1 MNKEDIMGNL
11 ALAKKDVIHS
21 TRDSLR
27 KQIIGNFED
36 SEFDIEKRDVH
47 VTTRLSNQIIT
58 VLDALITLNVFRSRS
73 EVVSSLVES
82 SILSN
87 TDLFKKLIRKAD
99 EVTDLRETAMDSIL
113 DTLEDDTT

>member
-1 MNKEDIMGNL
+1 MGNL
-11 ALAKKDVIHS
+11 TVAKRDLVGS

-36 SEFDIEKRDVH
+36 SEFDIEKRDVN

-58 VLDALITLNVFRSRS
+58 VLDALITLDVFKSRS
-73 EVVSSLVES
+73 EVVSSLVVS

-87 TDLFKKLIRKAD
+87 TDLFKRLMKKAD
-99 EVTDLRETAMDSIL
+99 EVSSLRETAMDSIL
-113 DTLEDDTT
+113 EDI

>member
-1 MNKEDIMGNL
+1 MGNL
-11 ALAKKDVIHS
+11 TVAKRDLVGS

-36 SEFDIEKRDVH
+36 SEFDIEKRDVN

-58 VLDALITLNVFRSRS
+58 VLDALITLDVFKSRS
-73 EVVSSLVES
+73 EVVSSLVVS

-87 TDLFKKLIRKAD
+87 TDLFKRLMKKAD
-99 EVTDLRETAMDSIL
+99 EVSALRETAMDSIL
-113 DTLEDDTT
+113 EDI